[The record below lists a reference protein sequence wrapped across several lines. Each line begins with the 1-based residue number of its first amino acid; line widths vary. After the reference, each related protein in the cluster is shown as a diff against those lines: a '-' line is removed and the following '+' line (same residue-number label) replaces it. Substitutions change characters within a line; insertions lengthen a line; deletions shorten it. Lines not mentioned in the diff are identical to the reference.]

1 MEHHKRILESKKKSA
16 IATDLLIEGREA
28 MTTQLHMNTI
38 RRTVPH
44 SNPER
49 NYIRAF
55 IDNIAMPKSFDELLF
70 LANNRDSLFDIE
82 TVLTN
87 RIESWT
93 APRWAKPGDVVFFML
108 SKTSAYTTKHLQK
121 LWTTEEQ
128 PYAVI
133 ERNAIEPLLV
143 KGRWL
148 ADTYAGKIVAVGRV
162 DSMPFYDCSPD
173 DEGLHWQN
181 KVFAD
186 IADEFVLNTP
196 IDISLFRSF
205 IRISGT
211 GAITP
216 VAGRTFDR
224 LRDLLEQEGNRLPPY
239 VLNAVSVPD
248 FCADI
253 GSDNWM
259 TLSNTYRRSFILEEE
274 YRSCYL
280 DFLLEDVSDGPVYTE
295 CRCNKGGRKH
305 GFADYVVE
313 LDGKFLV
320 VEAKLSVDA
329 ESNLPE
335 QLDKYCNVLSVDLGN
350 GTTCSGEKFYQQQ
363 SIAIDTEAAYLY
375 DNRRKTLTKF
385 LSLDECARLEV
396 EGVKAAFLSALQK
409 A

>member
-1 MEHHKRILESKKKSA
+1 MKASA
-16 IATDLLIEGREA
+16 
-28 MTTQLHMNTI
+28 
-38 RRTVPH
+38 
-44 SNPER
+44 
-49 NYIRAF
+49 
-55 IDNIAMPKSFDELLF
+55 
-70 LANNRDSLFDIE
+70 
-82 TVLTN
+82 
-87 RIESWT
+87 
-93 APRWAKPGDVVFFML
+93 AKQG
-108 SKTSAYTTKHLQK
+108 
-121 LWTTEEQ
+121 
-128 PYAVI
+128 
-133 ERNAIEPLLV
+133 
-143 KGRWL
+143 
-148 ADTYAGKIVAVGRV
+148 
-162 DSMPFYDCSPD
+162 
-173 DEGLHWQN
+173 QN

-253 GSDNWM
+253 GPDNWM

-305 GFADYVVE
+305 GFADYVIE

-350 GTTCSGEKFYQQQ
+350 GTTCSGEEFYQQQ
-363 SIAIDTEAAYLY
+363 CIAIDTEAAYLY
-375 DNRRKTLTKF
+375 DNRQKTLTKF
-385 LSLDECARLEV
+385 LSLDECAKLEA
-396 EGVKAAFLSALQK
+396 EGVKATFLSALQR